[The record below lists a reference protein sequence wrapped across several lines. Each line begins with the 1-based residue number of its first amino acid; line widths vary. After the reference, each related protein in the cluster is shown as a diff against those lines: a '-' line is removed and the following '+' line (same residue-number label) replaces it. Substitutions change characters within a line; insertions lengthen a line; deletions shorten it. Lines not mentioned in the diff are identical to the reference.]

1 MKKRI
6 NRPQSGLYR
15 RYVEDYKRHLTIL
28 GYAQSGLDAKCT
40 HLAEFLAWLETKEI
54 MLIGAVEP
62 VHIKDHHGYIK
73 QRPHAV
79 LGGLL
84 SLKTVSHYMQSL
96 RLFFTFLQQRGDIS
110 VHPMSTLKFPPPKQ
124 TPSKRIVLT
133 IEEVREL
140 YAACEWAHERAV
152 LSLAYGCGLRCG
164 ELAKVNIADVKI
176 ADKLLVVPRG
186 KGNKR
191 RVIPMSN
198 GVCNDLKQYLEMERP
213 IYLTD
218 KIETAFLL
226 NVNGNRMMG
235 YTCRKVIKRIVK
247 RAANPNIL
255 AKNIATH
262 HLRHSIATH
271 LLAEGLSVEQVS
283 HFLGHSHVETT
294 EVYTRI
300 NLEQL
305 KKLIQ

>member
-6 NRPQSGLYR
+6 KRPQTV
-15 RYVEDYKRHLTIL
+15 RYLQYLQDYKKHIKIL
-28 GYAQSGLDAKCT
+28 GYSINGIDGKCA
-40 HLAEFLAWLETKEI
+40 HIGEFLAWLEKEEI
-54 MLIGAVEP
+54 AIIQAVKRRD
-62 VHIKDHHGYIK
+62 IKNYHSYIK
-73 QRPHAV
+73 QRPHSV

-84 SLKTVSHYMQSL
+84 SLKTISQNMYSI
-96 RLFFTFLQQRGDIS
+96 RLFFTFLQQRGDITI
-110 VHPMSTLKFPPPKQ
+110 HPMSTLNFPPPKK
-124 TPSKRIVLT
+124 TASKRIVLT
-133 IEEVREL
+133 IEEIKEL
-140 YAACEWAHERAV
+140 YSVCEWAHERAV

-164 ELAKVNIADVKI
+164 ELAKVNLRDVKI
-176 ADKLLVVPRG
+176 ADKLLIVPKG

-198 GVCNDLKQYLEMERP
+198 GVRADLKQYLEMERP

-218 KIETAFLL
+218 RADPAFLL
-226 NVNGNRMMG
+226 NINGHRMMG

-247 RAANPNIL
+247 RAANPDIL